1 MIDLQ
6 LGNGRPPSWH
16 SNSDRL
22 LAFHSGI
29 RALSMKRG
37 VLDEYFDHVVA
48 NKNNCQ
54 RLITYAGAMEARRAT
69 FAEQQMAAADQIL
82 EWWHSHLRIEVT
94 IMNSFSSPSE
104 ILEERQSP

>member
-6 LGNGRPPSWH
+6 LGNGRQPSWH

-37 VLDEYFDHVVA
+37 VLDEYIDHVFA
-48 NKNNCQ
+48 NENNCQ
-54 RLITYAGAMEARRAT
+54 RLISYAGAMEARGAT
-69 FAEQQMAAADQIL
+69 FVEQQMAVADQIL
-82 EWWHSHLRIEVT
+82 EWWRSHLRIQAT
-94 IMNSFSSPSE
+94 IINSFSRPSE

>member
-6 LGNGRPPSWH
+6 LGNGRQPSWH

-37 VLDEYFDHVVA
+37 VLDEYIDHVFA
-48 NKNNCQ
+48 NENNCQ
-54 RLITYAGAMEARRAT
+54 RLISYAGAMEARGAG
-69 FAEQQMAAADQIL
+69 FAEQQLAAADQIF
-82 EWWHSHLRIEVT
+82 EWWHSHLRIEAA
-94 IMNSFSSPSE
+94 IMNSFSSPSD
-104 ILEERQSP
+104 IREERQGP